1 MKMTKAVAVT
11 FCAVLATCGTV
22 TVDVAAQ
29 SYPNRPV
36 RLLVG
41 FAPGGAVD
49 IAARVIANQLT
60 ASLGQSV
67 IVENRAGATGNLAA
81 DFVAK
86 APPDGY
92 TLLIA
97 NTTIATPSLFPKL
110 PFDIGKDLLPVS
122 LVALGPH
129 VFVVHPSF
137 PASNAKELIALA
149 KVKPKQVL
157 YGSAGVGNI
166 SQLEIELFASMS
178 NISMVHVAYKGT
190 APALVALMSGE
201 VQLVGASIPSAVV
214 QINAGKIKPLGVS
227 TLKRSSV
234 LPNVPTI
241 AESGL
246 PGYEAA
252 SWYGLFAPA
261 GVAAETLQVLN
272 KVLLKIM
279 ANADVRERFARD
291 GFDPVGSN
299 AGDFA
304 QFIRTEIAKW
314 DKVIKTRRLVVE

>member
-1 MKMTKAVAVT
+1 MTKALAAAS
-11 FCAVLATCGTV
+11 CAALVVCSTASI
-22 TVDVAAQ
+22 DVAAQ
-29 SYPNRPV
+29 SYPVRPV

-60 ASLGQSV
+60 GAIGQSV
-67 IVENRAGATGNLAA
+67 IVENKAGASGNIAA

-86 APPDGY
+86 AQADGY

-97 NTTIATPSLFPKL
+97 NTTIATPSLFSKL
-110 PFDIGKDLLPVS
+110 PFDINKDIIPVS

-129 VFVVHPSF
+129 VFVAHPSF
-137 PASNAKELIALA
+137 AANNAKELIALA
-149 KVKPKQVL
+149 KSKPKQVL

-178 NISMVHVAYKGT
+178 DISMVHVAYKGT

-201 VQLVGASIPSAVV
+201 IQLVGASIPSAVV
-214 QINAGKIKPLGVS
+214 QINAGKLKPLGVS
-227 TLKRSSV
+227 TLKRNSA

-241 AESGL
+241 DESGL
-246 PGYEAA
+246 PGYDAA

-261 GVAAETLQVLN
+261 GVASDTLQVLN
-272 KVLLKIM
+272 RELLKIM
-279 ANADVRERFARD
+279 ANAEVREKFARD
-291 GFDPVGSN
+291 GFEPVGSN
-299 AGDFA
+299 AGEFSK
-304 QFIRTEIAKW
+304 FIRAEIVKW
-314 DKVIKTRRLVVE
+314 DRVIKTRRLVAE

>member
-1 MKMTKAVAVT
+1 MTKALAAAS
-11 FCAVLATCGTV
+11 CAALVVCSTASI
-22 TVDVAAQ
+22 DVAAQ
-29 SYPNRPV
+29 SYPVRPV

-60 ASLGQSV
+60 GAIGQSV
-67 IVENRAGATGNLAA
+67 IVENKAGASGNIAA

-86 APPDGY
+86 AQADGY

-97 NTTIATPSLFPKL
+97 NTTIATPSLFSKL
-110 PFDIGKDLLPVS
+110 PFDINKDIIPVS

-129 VFVVHPSF
+129 VFVAHPSF
-137 PASNAKELIALA
+137 AANNAKELIALA
-149 KVKPKQVL
+149 KSKPKQVL

-178 NISMVHVAYKGT
+178 DISMVHVAYKGT

-201 VQLVGASIPSAVV
+201 IQLVGASIPSAVV
-214 QINAGKIKPLGVS
+214 QINAGKLKPLGGS
-227 TLKRSSV
+227 TLKRNSA

-241 AESGL
+241 DESGL
-246 PGYEAA
+246 PGYDAA

-261 GVAAETLQVLN
+261 GVASDTLQVLN
-272 KVLLKIM
+272 RELLKIM
-279 ANADVRERFARD
+279 TNAEVREKFARD
-291 GFDPVGSN
+291 GFEPVGSN
-299 AGDFA
+299 AGEFTK
-304 QFIRTEIAKW
+304 FIRAEIVKW
-314 DKVIKTRRLVVE
+314 DRVIKTRRLVAE

>member
-1 MKMTKAVAVT
+1 MTKALAAAS
-11 FCAVLATCGTV
+11 CAALVVCSTASI
-22 TVDVAAQ
+22 DVAAQ
-29 SYPNRPV
+29 SYPVRPV

-60 ASLGQSV
+60 GAIGQSV
-67 IVENRAGATGNLAA
+67 IVENKAGASGNIAA

-86 APPDGY
+86 AQADGY

-97 NTTIATPSLFPKL
+97 NTTIATPSLFSKL
-110 PFDIGKDLLPVS
+110 PFDINKDIIPVS

-129 VFVVHPSF
+129 VFVAQPSF
-137 PASNAKELIALA
+137 AANNAKELIALA
-149 KVKPKQVL
+149 KSKPKQVL

-178 NISMVHVAYKGT
+178 DISMVHVAYKGT

-201 VQLVGASIPSAVV
+201 IQLVGASIPSAVV
-214 QINAGKIKPLGVS
+214 QINAGKLKPLGVS
-227 TLKRSSV
+227 TLKRNSA

-241 AESGL
+241 DESGL
-246 PGYEAA
+246 PGYDAA

-261 GVAAETLQVLN
+261 GVASDTLQVLN
-272 KVLLKIM
+272 RELLKIM
-279 ANADVRERFARD
+279 ANAEVREKFARD
-291 GFDPVGSN
+291 GFEPVGSN
-299 AGDFA
+299 AGEFSK
-304 QFIRTEIAKW
+304 FIRAEIVKW
-314 DKVIKTRRLVVE
+314 DRVIKTRRLVAE